1 MSKYKHTTKQIP
13 DKGQH
18 DGCYARGVRKGGE
31 QLVVLMLLAK
41 VRLIRVKK

>member
-18 DGCYARGVRKGGE
+18 DGCSARGVMEGRE
-31 QLVVLMLLAK
+31 QLVVLMPLAK
-41 VRLIRVKK
+41 VRLVRVKK